1 MKSNN
6 KYNYSNP
13 LYIDYDQKYFLAQS
27 IRDIDFSMIVK
38 SGDIIEIYFLEYTK
52 KNYQKCNI
60 NNISPQDS
68 NMKILGN
75 YSFTFNAQNNLYKNN
90 MEIVLNSNDN
100 LTLNITYFLRESE
113 NDYILTTP
121 LIKGNI
127 NYINFI

>member
-1 MKSNN
+1 
-6 KYNYSNP
+6 
-13 LYIDYDQKYFLAQS
+13 
-27 IRDIDFSMIVK
+27 
-38 SGDIIEIYFLEYTK
+38 
-52 KNYQKCNI
+52 
-60 NNISPQDS
+60 
-68 NMKILGN
+68 MKILGN

-90 MEIVLNSNDN
+90 IEIVLNSNDN